1 MTTRRISGAQAVV
14 ECLKAEGVPYVFGVP
29 GGQTLSIMDVLYDTP
44 SIRFVTTR
52 DERGA
57 AHMADAFGRL
67 TGIPGVC
74 LATTGPGATNLI
86 TGIGGAMRDS
96 SPVIVLTCNNRRRD
110 IGHDDAQ
117 DADHVA
123 LFQSLVKWA
132 TLVTAPERIPH
143 VMREAFRVALS
154 GSPGPVLVDFA
165 REVIEDLD
173 LEFTPMEPRQY
184 RPLGRVR
191 PAPADVER
199 AARLVRQARRPVL
212 WAGNGVLVS
221 GATRQV
227 VALAEAQGI
236 PMLTTFNGIGAVPT
250 DHALAF
256 GARSRFG
263 TRLSNA
269 VLAEADL
276 VVAVGNS
283 LNAPSTSRWTLQL
296 PRLVQVDVVPTM
308 IGRHY
313 PIEVGIVGDAG
324 ETLAALGLALD
335 GAPVPEERAAWVRDL
350 QRRRSVWREE
360 AFRPSAADATRIR
373 PQRLVRSLRDALPRE
388 GIFVAGAGN
397 PGVWSHLM
405 DVYEP
410 RTYLKPVGFGN
421 MGFALPAAIAAR
433 LARPE
438 RPVAALIGDGALG
451 MCVAEIE
458 TAVREGTPL
467 ALVVMNNRAYGN
479 IKQEHEVKYG
489 PRYIGVDFGDVR
501 FDVVAKGFGANG
513 VRVEHPS
520 ALDRALRDAVRAD
533 RITVVDVV
541 MHDEDNVWKDPF

>member
-1 MTTRRISGAQAVV
+1 MTTRRISGAKAVV
-14 ECLKAEGVPYVFGVP
+14 ECLKAEGVPFVFGVP
-29 GGQTLSIMDVLYDTP
+29 GGQTLSIMDVLYETP
-44 SIRFVTTR
+44 SIRFITTR

-57 AHMADAFGRL
+57 AHMADAFGRI

-86 TGIGGAMRDS
+86 TGVGGAMRDS
-96 SPVIVLTCNNRRRD
+96 SPVIVLTCNNRRKD

-132 TLVTAPERIPH
+132 TLVTAPERVPH
-143 VMREAFRVALS
+143 VMREAFRIALS

-165 REVIEDLD
+165 REVVEDQELD
-173 LEFTPMEPRQY
+173 FTPMEPRQY
-184 RPLGRVR
+184 RPLGRTR
-191 PAPADVER
+191 PDPDDVER
-199 AARLVRQARRPVL
+199 AARLVRQAKRPVL

-221 GATRQV
+221 RATAQAI
-227 VALAEAQGI
+227 ALADAQGI

-250 DHALAF
+250 DHPLAF

-263 TRLSNA
+263 TRIA
-269 VLAEADL
+269 KEVLAEADL

-283 LNAPSTSRWTLQL
+283 LNAPSTSRWTLEL
-296 PRLVQVDVVPTM
+296 PALVQIDAVPIM

-313 PIEVGIVGDAG
+313 PVDVGIAADAG
-324 ETLAALGLALD
+324 ETLTALAAALE
-335 GAPVPEERAAWVRDL
+335 GAAAPPERATWVRDL
-350 QRRRSVWREE
+350 QRRRSVWKEE
-360 AFRPSAADATRIR
+360 AFKPSPVDATQIR
-373 PQRLVRSLRDALPRE
+373 PQRIVRSLRGALPRE

-458 TAVREGTPL
+458 TAVREKTPL

-501 FDVVAKGFGANG
+501 FDLVAKGFGANG
-513 VRVEHPS
+513 VRVERP
-520 ALDRALRDAVRAD
+520 ADLDGALREAVRAD

-541 MHDEDNVWKDPF
+541 MHDEDNIWKDPF